1 MANQQPDH
9 DRIIEILSGAQAHL
23 RQSFI
28 NLLEAGATIESLS
41 AFYDAA
47 RSLEI
52 AGNAVGDDED
62 DDQETEETTEEIIKE
77 VVAETLDPI
86 AAQLQ
91 DLGDRIA
98 KLLH

>member
-1 MANQQPDH
+1 MANQQPEH
-9 DRIIEILSGAQAHL
+9 DRIIEILAGAQAHL

-28 NLLEAGATIESLS
+28 DLLEAGATIESLS

-62 DDQETEETTEEIIKE
+62 DEESEETTEEMIKE

-86 AAQLQ
+86 AAQLK

>member
-9 DRIIEILSGAQAHL
+9 DRIIEILANAQSYL
-23 RQSFI
+23 RQAFI
-28 NLLEAGATIESLS
+28 DLLAAGATIESLS

-47 RSLEI
+47 RSLEH
-52 AGNAVGDDED
+52 AGNAVGDDD
-62 DDQETEETTEEIIKE
+62 DEESEETTEEMIKE

-86 AAQLQ
+86 AAQLK